1 MNQIIN
7 DHFTKKYDYY
17 KNICRYH
24 FGGAFL
30 FEDLLHETYCEM
42 LKVKPE
48 TITFYHEIDK
58 LDCIVIKTIKS
69 LYYAKGRTKRY
80 EKGKTSALFQS
91 NDIDFVDINALTDAD
106 LLDGPSEA
114 ELMQMADKAFSE
126 IDKALKQ
133 PVKYNQGKE
142 LSDYLKIR
150 TFVEVNQSNINQVSK
165 STGISRK
172 FLTRIYKEGQ
182 LTLQQRITK

>member
-24 FGGAFL
+24 FSGMFL
-30 FEDLLHETYCEM
+30 FEDLLHEAYCEV

-48 TITFYHEIDK
+48 TIAFYHEIDK
-58 LDCIVIKTIKS
+58 LECIVIKTIKS
-69 LYYAKGRTKRY
+69 LYYAKSRTKRY
-80 EKGKTSALFQS
+80 DKGKTSVLFQS
-91 NDIDFVDINALTDAD
+91 SDIEFVNIDSLTESE
-106 LLDGPSEA
+106 LLDGPSEI
-114 ELMQMADKAFSE
+114 ELMQMADKASSE

-182 LTLQQRITK
+182 LTLKEKITK